1 MEPTYISYIRGMVGH
16 QRIFLAFVSVV
27 LRDEAGRVLLQHRGD
42 VDTWGLPGGSLE
54 MGETLEGCARRELLE
69 ETGLTAGALSLVG
82 VYSEPAYE
90 YTYFNGDQT
99 QQFTICLQGQV
110 AGGALYADGIETRE
124 LRFTPPCELPLA
136 TMFPWYAAMLK
147 DALRISQHG
156 GPPAFGPAETRPV
169 TQPQIEGMRAI
180 LGPAPFIAVG
190 SITVVVDPDGRLL
203 MGLRTDD
210 GYWDFPGGYA
220 NLGENAAAT
229 AVREAGEETGLEVL
243 PERLLGVF
251 APPEPWTYPNGDQVY
266 SVASLFRC
274 RVVGGAPQADRVET
288 ARLGWFTPDEVRA
301 IPVHPMMAPMNAAV
315 LACLEQGAFVL

>member
-1 MEPTYISYIRGMVGH
+1 VEPTYISYIRGMVGH